1 MIRPIS
7 TNPIRTTAIALMTA
21 GALLASSVNNS
32 AKAAV
37 RENQTQVVS
46 REASDAI
53 KANLLPAPTHSNEH
67 NKKIDEK
74 VVALGRNE
82 KEAADNRTLLNN
94 MYKEYGTFET
104 TVLLQRFIDIEHLKQ
119 ALHLYAYES
128 DTKSVRWED
137 RGPEETLYLNF
148 GKSIAQ
154 ENIKIINWLENEF
167 YPSINN
173 KASALYK
180 NGNPSGEDFV
190 TFFDKYVNQMS
201 GFSKEDIK
209 AYNDAVS
216 DFKSKQKNGKSVLGL
231 SDLMA
236 FQIFT
241 IDRIAIRNEISK
253 HKWFNHKTYE
263 GLRRSTLDD
272 YFTTF
277 FVKEAQPTP

>member
-53 KANLLPAPTHSNEH
+53 KANLLPAPTFSTVH
-67 NKKIDEK
+67 NKKLDQKVIALSKDE
-74 VVALGRNE
+74 NE
-82 KEAADNRTLLNN
+82 IKENRTELDK
-94 MYKEYGTFET
+94 MYKNNGTFDT
-104 TVLLQRFIDIEHLKQ
+104 TIQIQRYLDVENLKQ

-128 DTKSVRWED
+128 DTKSARWED
-137 RGPEETLYLNF
+137 RGPEETLYLDL
-148 GKSIAQ
+148 GKFIAQ
-154 ENIKIINWLENEF
+154 ENIKILNWLKNEF
-167 YPSINN
+167 YPSIIE
-173 KASALYK
+173 KESVLYK
-180 NGNPSGEDFV
+180 NGKPSGEDFV
-190 TFFDKYVNQMS
+190 AFYDKYVNQMS